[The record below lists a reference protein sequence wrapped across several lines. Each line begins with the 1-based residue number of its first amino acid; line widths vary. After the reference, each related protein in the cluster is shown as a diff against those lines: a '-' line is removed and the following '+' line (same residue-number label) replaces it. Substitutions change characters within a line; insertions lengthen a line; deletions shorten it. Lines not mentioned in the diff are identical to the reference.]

1 MQQKGV
7 QPNSITFVGVA
18 CANMVVFEVP
28 KGVHRIIQNDLESNA
43 IMGNSLLDMY
53 AKYVIKMLSQDKITW
68 TTMMLGHVKCEQ
80 GKKNIELF

>member
-1 MQQKGV
+1 M

-28 KGVHRIIQNDLESNA
+28 KGVHCIIQNDLKSNA

-53 AKYVIKMLSQDKITW
+53 AKYVIKRLSQDKITW

-80 GKKNIELF
+80 G